1 MLEKSTDL
9 LAHLEADQSLRP
21 KNSILVRSSISL
33 MLASKIRIS
42 NFIPDEVGPYF
53 KRRATAAQNL
63 NYKL

>member
-42 NFIPDEVGPYF
+42 NFIPDEVGPF
-53 KRRATAAQNL
+53 INVVPLLCRT
-63 NYKL
+63 

>member
-1 MLEKSTDL
+1 
-9 LAHLEADQSLRP
+9 
-21 KNSILVRSSISL
+21 

-42 NFIPDEVGPYF
+42 NFIPDKLRPFF